1 MTLNLKYTAPKGIEE
16 YVPRGVASG
25 MLASDEELT
34 DKQRRMI
41 QAIDPDFA
49 DSIAGTNLKEA
60 QAEYYKSNKS
70 GLTALQRNK
79 EKLEKIKSE
88 NRGLLKETVGQDQ
101 LKTFMQ
107 DMFGHR
113 ERDIAWSI
121 GTGNESVLTD
131 INYSSPESVIT
142 FINENKKHLFGNEDP
157 STSEMNALKKE
168 LRKGYKE
175 ALEAGAKDIMFRQSA
190 TQEATQEGVAKNT
203 SDPSRTIPASDL
215 GLNASTKPALAQ
227 ESPMTPEQE
236 ERNSQELVR
245 QLNRIKVHVKGDPNQ
260 FLAMATPMLK
270 QLEERIKTV
279 YKGQPELI
287 EKYIGNMNAIAN
299 EFSK

>member
-1 MTLNLKYTAPKGIEE
+1 MALNLKYTAPKGIEE

-70 GLTALQRNK
+70 GLTVLQQNK
-79 EKLEKIKSE
+79 ETLEKIKSKY
-88 NRGLLKETVGQDQ
+88 RGHLKETVGRDQ
-101 LKTFMQ
+101 LKTFMEESY
-107 DMFGHR
+107 GHL
-113 ERDIAWSI
+113 EKDIEGSI
-121 GTGNESVLTD
+121 FTGDEPVLTG
-131 INYSSPESVIT
+131 ISYSSPESVIG
-142 FINENKKHLFGNEDP
+142 FMQDNKKHLGIDSL
-157 STSEMNALKKE
+157 STSEMKA
-168 LRKGYKE
+168 LRKRLIDNYKE

-190 TQEATQEGVAKNT
+190 LPEGAAKKT
-203 SDPSRTIPASDL
+203 SDPSRTIPASDIG
-215 GLNASTKPALAQ
+215 GLNASTKPALTQ
-227 ESPMTPEQE
+227 EPPMTPEQE
-236 ERNSQELVR
+236 ESNSQELVR

-260 FLAMATPMLK
+260 FLVMAKPILK
-270 QLEERIKTV
+270 RLEERIKTA
-279 YKGQPELI
+279 YQGQPDLI